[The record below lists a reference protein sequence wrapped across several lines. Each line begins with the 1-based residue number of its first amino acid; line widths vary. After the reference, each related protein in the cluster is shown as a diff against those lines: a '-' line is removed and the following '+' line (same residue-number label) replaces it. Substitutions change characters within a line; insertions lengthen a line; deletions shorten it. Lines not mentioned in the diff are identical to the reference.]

1 MTKKVKRFKGR
12 VALGMD
18 GVENINNLSLDGS
31 VPCLGDLSL
40 EGKGTFTG
48 DPK

>member
-1 MTKKVKRFKGR
+1 MTEKVKRFEGR

-31 VPCLGDLSL
+31 VPCLGDHRS
-40 EGKGTFTG
+40 EGEGNFTG